1 MAVDLKPF
9 CVCTVSNYINSKSD
23 ISGINRSLLFL
34 ISGDKTGSHLKTVD
48 LCEREDEVGD

>member
-48 LCEREDEVGD
+48 LCEREDEVGG